1 MTTTPC
7 QLQPGVYCEQPAAG
21 TQLPALDRAMMI
33 DPTLPALFLVGAF
46 IIVAGVRKLSSIGAD
61 YTRSVTHASAAVQA
75 DARTTK
81 AIASAGPAPR
91 AADAAEVT
99 SAAESLRTTV
109 QAARSARAQAV
120 LDDLMDRV
128 RPAWADTR
136 PL

>member
-7 QLQPGVYCEQPAAG
+7 QLQPGVYCEQATPG
-21 TQLPALDRAMMI
+21 TQLSAIDRAMMI
-33 DPTLPALFLVGAF
+33 DPMIPATAIAGSL
-46 IIVAGVRKLSSIGAD
+46 IIAWALRKLIAMGSD
-61 YTRSVTHASAAVQA
+61 FTRSVEDAAAAVQA
-75 DARTTK
+75 EARTTE

-99 SAAESLRTTV
+99 NAAESLRTTV